1 MVGTDRQLMLY
12 TQTLTPS
19 SVADTWSFEIVFD
32 WTSFS
37 SSSQV
42 PMQWLKYCIEII
54 PHDFRAKFE
63 TAYILNPNS
72 AAVKYLRRL
81 WNITAGAK
89 LVHDPS
95 VALTLP
101 SGSHLS
107 SQVKACCSVQELQTF
122 VPASA
127 TVPLVYA
134 SKEIGWLVVYFS

>member
-1 MVGTDRQLMLY
+1 MTIATH
-12 TQTLTPS
+12 TQTLTSP
-19 SVADTWSFEIVFD
+19 SVADAQSFEVIFD

-81 WNITAGAK
+81 WNITAGM
-89 LVHDPS
+89 
-95 VALTLP
+95 
-101 SGSHLS
+101 
-107 SQVKACCSVQELQTF
+107 
-122 VPASA
+122 
-127 TVPLVYA
+127 
-134 SKEIGWLVVYFS
+134 

>member
-1 MVGTDRQLMLY
+1 MTITTY
-12 TQTLTPS
+12 TQTLTSP
-19 SVADTWSFEIVFD
+19 SVADAQSFEVIFD

-81 WNITAGAK
+81 WNITAG
-89 LVHDPS
+89 
-95 VALTLP
+95 T
-101 SGSHLS
+101 
-107 SQVKACCSVQELQTF
+107 
-122 VPASA
+122 
-127 TVPLVYA
+127 
-134 SKEIGWLVVYFS
+134 